1 MRNVE
6 TAPTKNSDV
15 QLYFEPTHKMNPS
28 ENLQIEK
35 SRWKMPDDIFIK
47 VEYAEFHLNNCL
59 SVTKLN
65 TKGKK
70 EKRSLK
76 DVKTKFRNNF

>member
-1 MRNVE
+1 
-6 TAPTKNSDV
+6 
-15 QLYFEPTHKMNPS
+15 
-28 ENLQIEK
+28 
-35 SRWKMPDDIFIK
+35 MPDDIFIK
-47 VEYAEFHLNNCL
+47 VECAEFHLNNCL

>member
-1 MRNVE
+1 
-6 TAPTKNSDV
+6 
-15 QLYFEPTHKMNPS
+15 
-28 ENLQIEK
+28 
-35 SRWKMPDDIFIK
+35 MPDDIFIK
-47 VEYAEFHLNNCL
+47 VECVEFHLNICL